1 MPREAE
7 NAFAMPL
14 EHAGDRFDGLEP
26 GANGPGVPLS
36 EEAVDGSPLAIRPQ
50 GAQRFLEGPR
60 AADFEVQGLERREG
74 RGVSVGEP
82 LLVEEPQVF
91 RPGQRRDV
99 ARAKKGALFLLAAVS
114 TAVIMAR
121 MM

>member
-1 MPREAE
+1 
-7 NAFAMPL
+7 MPL
-14 EHAGDRFDGLEP
+14 EHAGDRFDGPEP

-36 EEAVDGSPLAIRPQ
+36 EEAADGSPLAIRPQ

-60 AADFEVQGLERREG
+60 AADFEVQGLECREG

-82 LLVEEPQVF
+82 SSLKSHKYFVPVSGETSPA
-91 RPGQRRDV
+91 RRK
-99 ARAKKGALFLLAAVS
+99 ARCSCLRTVS
-114 TAVIMAR
+114 TAVVMAR